1 MLDFKSI
8 TPRSPESAV
17 IKPNTSAS
25 LRHIFDSG
33 NIKQNCFKM
42 WLKRARLTALMML
55 KLKDE
60 CLGCL

>member
-25 LRHIFDSG
+25 LRHISDSG

-42 WLKRARLTALMML
+42 WFKKGSFDSVDDVKVKR
-55 KLKDE
+55 
-60 CLGCL
+60 